1 MLGGIAVNMRFSRS
15 RRPADFHL
23 GLLALIQT
31 FMVRRGFELQVNVV
45 DSETLRQA
53 QSHPDD
59 YRDLVVRIG
68 GYSDYF
74 VGLSPRMQEE
84 LILRTEHSAF

>member
-1 MLGGIAVNMRFSRS
+1 MLGGIAVNLKFTRS
-15 RRPADFHL
+15 GQRSDFV
-23 GLLALIQT
+23 GALQSLIET
-31 FMVRRGFELQVNVV
+31 FMRRGGFELQVNVV
-45 DSETLRQA
+45 DRETLQA
-53 QSHPDD
+53 AREHPEQ

-84 LILRTEHSAF
+84 IIQRTEHDFP

>member
-1 MLGGIAVNMRFSRS
+1 MVGGIAVNLKFA
-15 RRPADFHL
+15 RPRDPGGFAQ
-23 GLLALIQT
+23 GLESLIAT
-31 FMVRRGFELQVNVV
+31 YMVRGGFELQINVI
-45 DSETLRQA
+45 DSQTLRA
-53 QSHPDD
+53 ARENPEA

-84 LILRTEHSAF
+84 IIMRTEHSG